1 MKRLS
6 VIILFTCLCCLLRAQ
21 EYLVNLYIVDK
32 QDNPISEVVMT
43 IVGNNMKKFIS
54 DSDGFIQFQ
63 AEKGTEIIFSKYNQM
78 LGRTIVSAERQFVTL
93 DDNNCLLEVGYDER
107 LTKENTSLAISGV
120 TAKEMRVSGQTNVMN
135 TLYGLIP
142 GLSVI
147 QGENLPW
154 QSNPD
159 VYVRGR
165 GSFGGNNVIILVD
178 GIERDLTNIHSE
190 EIESVTVLKDA
201 AALALY
207 GNRGADGVVCFTTK
221 RGGEHKFRT
230 HVNYNLSIQNPF
242 RIPEMANA
250 YNYGNALNEAL
261 CNDGMAPRYT
271 QYDLRNMLNGVNSY
285 LYPNIDWKNELLRNT
300 GFNHD
305 LNFSF
310 DGTSKRMRYYVFADY
325 SSNRG
330 FFNNTDLNDGYS
342 TQTEM
347 YSLRLRTNLETDI
360 SPTSTLRIN
369 LMGHLQQY
377 QYPTAGTDLTDMYNT
392 PSAAFPIKSNN
403 MWLQNQIFKN
413 PLAQKTAKGYTTM
426 LQRTLFADLTFDQN
440 LSMLIKGLSA
450 QLRISYDNSADM
462 DDTRSKEYAY
472 NNVTQLFNE
481 SGNIYDYLY
490 TRYGNDTELVFNN
503 GVLATQFMRTSIW
516 AKLNYI
522 RDFNAHHVNAKVIFS
537 QGKSKFRGANNTF
550 MYRDYILNTEYSYD
564 DRYIINGVLT
574 CAGSAKLVK
583 GDKYRFYPALSAAWV
598 ISNEKFMKNAKNI
611 DYLKLRASYGIVG
624 NDSRLSYDM
633 DKRFNGNG
641 KKYIFVGT
649 KLLNGM
655 THGALA
661 STDMEPEKDYK
672 TNVGIELGLFDG
684 LAFEIDGF
692 YNRRK
697 NIRVNSTG
705 SVSSVLGVGDSDV
718 FTGEV
723 KNYGV
728 EIALGY
734 KQRIKDFAYH
744 IQGTFSY
751 AKNEIMRMEEAY
763 HPYGYMYQTGQ
774 SIERFY
780 GLVADGFYQESDF
793 DNNGKLQSGVPVST
807 FISEVRPGDVKYK
820 DLNEDGKIDEYDNTY
835 QLYSNLPEIYY
846 GFNVGAYYKN
856 VGFNAC
862 FQGAGH
868 FTVTTDLESIYQPL
882 YGNDKNISNHYLKD
896 YWTRYTPN
904 ARYPRLTTLSN
915 NNNYRTSSLWTERGD
930 FLKLRALEIYYKL
943 PKQWIKN
950 LHMNECRFFLKGMNL
965 FSIDHIDIM
974 DPEYVS
980 MGYPSMRSY
989 QIGVNVLF

>member
-6 VIILFTCLCCLLRAQ
+6 VTILFTCFCCLLRAQ
-21 EYLVNLYIVDK
+21 EYPVKLYIVDK
-32 QDNPISEVVMT
+32 QNNPISKVEMT
-43 IVGNNMKKFIS
+43 IVGNNMEKLIS
-54 DSDGFIQFQ
+54 DNDGLIQFQ
-63 AEKGTEIIFSKYNQM
+63 AAKGTEVVLSKYNQL
-78 LGRTIVSAERQFVTL
+78 LGKVIVSSEKQFVIL
-93 DDNNCLLEVGYDER
+93 DENNHLLEIGYDER
-107 LTKENTSLAISGV
+107 LTKESTSLAVNGT
-120 TAKEMRVSGQTNVMN
+120 TAKEMSVSGQTNVMN

-142 GLSVI
+142 GLTVM

-154 QSNPD
+154 QSNPN

-165 GSFGGNNVIILVD
+165 GSLGGNNVIVLVD
-178 GIERDLTNIHSE
+178 GIERDLTNVHTE

-221 RGGEHKFRT
+221 RGGEHNFRT
-230 HVNYNLSIQNPF
+230 HVNYNFSVQNPF
-242 RIPEMANA
+242 RIPAMADA

-271 QYDLRNMLNGVNSY
+271 QYDLRNMLNGTNNK
-285 LYPNIDWKNELLRNT
+285 LYPNINWKKELLRNA

-305 LNFSF
+305 LNLSF

-325 SSNRG
+325 SSNKG
-330 FFNNTDLNDGYS
+330 IFNNTNLNDGYS

-377 QYPTAGTDLTDMYNT
+377 QYPTVGTDLKEMYNT

-403 MWLQNQIFKN
+403 VWLQSQMFKN
-413 PLAQKTAKGYTTM
+413 PLAQKTAQGYTTM
-426 LQRTLFADLTFDQN
+426 LQRTLFADLTFDQD
-440 LSMLIKGLSA
+440 LSMLMKGLSA

-462 DDTRSKEYAY
+462 DDTRAKEYAY
-472 NNVTQLFNE
+472 DNVTQLYNE

-503 GVLATQFMRTSIW
+503 GVLTTQLARTSIW
-516 AKLNYI
+516 AKLNYA
-522 RDFNAHHVNAKVIFS
+522 RDFNAHHLKAMAIFS

-550 MYRDYILNTEYSYD
+550 MYRDYILNAEYNYNN
-564 DRYIINGVLT
+564 RYIVNGVLT
-574 CAGSAKLVK
+574 YAGSAKLVK
-583 GDKYRFYPALSAAWV
+583 GDKYRLYPAVSAAWV
-598 ISNEKFMKNAKNI
+598 ISNEKFMKNAKNV
-611 DYLKLRASYGIVG
+611 DFLKLRASYGIVG

-633 DKRFNGNG
+633 DKRFNGSG

-649 KLLNGM
+649 QLLDGM

-661 STDMEPEKDYK
+661 STDIEPEKDYK
-672 TNVGIELGLFDG
+672 MNVGIELGLFNG
-684 LAFEIDGF
+684 LAFEMDGF

-697 NIRVNSTG
+697 NIRVNSAG
-705 SVSSVLGVGDSDV
+705 SVSSILGVGASDV

-723 KNYGV
+723 KNYGT
-728 EIALGY
+728 EIALEW
-734 KQRIKDFAYH
+734 KQRIKDFGYH

-751 AKNEIMRMEEAY
+751 VKNEIIRMEEAY
-763 HPYGYMYQTGQ
+763 HPYEYMYQTGQ
-774 SIERFY
+774 AIDRFY

-793 DNNGKLQSGVPVST
+793 DDSGKLQSGVPVST
-807 FISEVRPGDVKYK
+807 FTSEIRPGDVKYK
-820 DLNEDGKIDEYDNTY
+820 DLNSDGRIDEYDNTY

-846 GFNVGAYYKN
+846 GFNIGAYYKN
-856 VGFNAC
+856 VGFNAY

-882 YGNDKNISNHYLKD
+882 YGNDKNISNHYLEN

-915 NNNYRTSSLWTERGD
+915 NNNYRASSLWTEKGD
-930 FLKLRALEIYYKL
+930 FLKLRALEIYYKF
-943 PKQWIKN
+943 PKQWIKKM
-950 LHMNECRFFLKGMNL
+950 HMNECRFFLKGMNL

-974 DPEYVS
+974 DPEYIS